1 MKQFVVHSY
10 WGNWDIDD
18 SGIAQPICAF
28 WVGETMI
35 RLEKNPFPDKKP
47 PFVKAVYMP
56 VRKSSWGEP
65 DGELLEDNQ
74 KIVGAITRGMI
85 DLLGKSAN
93 GQTAFKKGAL
103 DPVNKRK
110 FLRGDDYDINTTDDA
125 RQAIYTHQYPEI
137 PQSAYNLITL
147 QQTEAESI
155 TGVKSYHTGITGE
168 AIGQSVRNGRS
179 ALDAASK
186 REMGILRRLAYGV
199 VQIGRKIMA
208 MNAEFLSDEEV
219 IRVTNEKFIP
229 IRRDDL
235 QGIFDL
241 ELSIS
246 TAEEDN
252 KKAEELAFMLQT
264 TGNGMDPGL
273 QKMILSD
280 IARLRKM
287 PAIADRIEKFEPQPD
302 PMQQMQMQLQIE
314 LLKAQI
320 AKEQALAMKH
330 SSEAELNGVQGI
342 QAVTQAKL
350 NEAKAGAEK
359 AKAKNL
365 GSDADLKDLTFLEQE
380 SGVHQA
386 REKEKI
392 ELKAKHDK
400 ETKQLVNNKPKEN

>member
-1 MKQFVVHSY
+1 
-10 WGNWDIDD
+10 
-18 SGIAQPICAF
+18 
-28 WVGETMI
+28 
-35 RLEKNPFPDKKP
+35 
-47 PFVKAVYMP
+47 
-56 VRKSSWGEP
+56 
-65 DGELLEDNQ
+65 
-74 KIVGAITRGMI
+74 
-85 DLLGKSAN
+85 
-93 GQTAFKKGAL
+93 
-103 DPVNKRK
+103 
-110 FLRGDDYDINTTDDA
+110 
-125 RQAIYTHQYPEI
+125 
-137 PQSAYNLITL
+137 
-147 QQTEAESI
+147 
-155 TGVKSYHTGITGE
+155 
-168 AIGQSVRNGRS
+168 
-179 ALDAASK
+179 
-186 REMGILRRLAYGV
+186 
-199 VQIGRKIMA
+199 
-208 MNAEFLSDEEV
+208 
-219 IRVTNEKFIP
+219 
-229 IRRDDL
+229 
-235 QGIFDL
+235 
-241 ELSIS
+241 
-246 TAEEDN
+246 
-252 KKAEELAFMLQT
+252 
-264 TGNGMDPGL
+264 
-273 QKMILSD
+273 MILSD